1 MFVNGYGKIQGD
13 AQILATGN
21 SRILEQPPNS
31 FFNRASFLLSSVLKQ
46 QTSDL
51 HFIIKYMAMVICH
64 ILFLPSSSTPSNLN
78 SWYNLIYNTVYIQ
91 PYYLA

>member
-1 MFVNGYGKIQGD
+1 MFVNGYWKIQGD
-13 AQILATGN
+13 AEILATRN

-31 FFNRASFLLSSVLKQ
+31 FFQTAKSILLSSVLKH

-64 ILFLPSSSTPSNLN
+64 ILFLLSSST
-78 SWYNLIYNTVYIQ
+78 Q
-91 PYYLA
+91 